1 MSRGRLLCWFLAELY
16 RLDTSATAA
25 DPDDAGSLDSGY
37 DPEFRETV
45 RVADATWQG
54 ASARQEQAA
63 IRVKCQV
70 EVNTFGALQA
80 MLSGHE
86 AESHMVLVFHFRD
99 LERAGLVETSTKDAK
114 IRVHAR
120 LTALYNRRSELEQTV
135 GDPGLYA
142 VDAQPASLG
151 LGLRRNLLL
160 VTFKGRDQAV
170 RA

>member
-1 MSRGRLLCWFLAELY
+1 MARGRLLYSFFAELY

-25 DPDDAGSLDSGY
+25 DPDVGGALNSGY
-37 DPEFRETV
+37 DPDFRETV
-45 RVADATWQG
+45 RVPNATWQG

-99 LERAGLVETSTKDAK
+99 LERAGLVETATKDAK
-114 IRVHAR
+114 IRIHAR
-120 LTALYNRRSELEQTV
+120 LTALYNRRGELEQTV

-142 VDAQPASLG
+142 IDVQPAGFG
-151 LGLRRNLLL
+151 LGGRRNLLL
-160 VTFKGRDQAV
+160 VTFKGRDQSV